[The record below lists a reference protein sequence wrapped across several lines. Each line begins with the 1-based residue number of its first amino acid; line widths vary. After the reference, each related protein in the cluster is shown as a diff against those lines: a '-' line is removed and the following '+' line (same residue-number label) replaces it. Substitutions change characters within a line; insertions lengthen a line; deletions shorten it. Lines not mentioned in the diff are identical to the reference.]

1 MTDTAARRHVRVWDP
16 VVRIGHWVLAGAF
29 LTAYFSG
36 DEFKDIHV
44 IAGYTAAT
52 VVAIRIVWGFVGTR
66 HARFSSFVRGPGSVF
81 GYLAGLV
88 SGKSGRHVGHNPA
101 GAAMILALLLGVAGT
116 ATSGMALLAA
126 EEGEGPLA
134 GFISAEAAP
143 RGEGRAPEAGYEGE
157 EESGDDEGREHAAGT
172 GESEEDGRG
181 EGGGQEELFEGVH
194 KAFVYFT
201 LGLIGL
207 HVLGVIASSLAHREN
222 LVGAMITGRKRAED

>member
-1 MTDTAARRHVRVWDP
+1 MTDAAARKHVRVWDP

-44 IAGYTAAT
+44 IAGYTAAS
-52 VVAIRIVWGFVGTR
+52 VVAIRIVWGFVGTK
-66 HARFSSFVRGPGSVF
+66 HARFANFVRGPGSVL
-81 GYLAGLV
+81 GYLGGLM

-101 GAAMILALLLGVAGT
+101 GAAMILSLLLGVAGT

-126 EEGEGPLA
+126 EEGEGPFASFIAAETA
-134 GFISAEAAP
+134 GARDGQTVRSE
-143 RGEGRAPEAGYEGE
+143 REGGGE
-157 EESGDDEGREHAAGT
+157 EEEDEE
-172 GESEEDGRG
+172 RG

-222 LVGAMITGRKRAED
+222 LVGSMVTGRKRAED